1 MAEAHRRRDPSPESA
16 GEERERA
23 RQRARDWRQVPGNK
37 ERHAATQKARREADP
52 ERWRAEKQASSARY
66 ADKNRDRIKARR
78 DAVRTALRVAVI
90 EAYGGR
96 CSCPGCHVHH
106 AELLTVDHVNGDGH
120 HRQRA
125 GSRSSRDFYRWLQKN
140 DYPSDYQLL
149 CGSCNLAKS
158 DKERC
163 PLAGQEH

>member
-1 MAEAHRRRDPSPESA
+1 MAEPHRRRNPSPESA
-16 GEERERA
+16 EEERERT
-23 RQRARDWRQVPGNK
+23 RQRSRAWRQIPGNK
-37 ERHAATQKARREADP
+37 EREAATKRAYKEAHP
-52 ERWRAEKQASSARY
+52 ELWRIRKRASSARY
-66 ADKNRDRIKARR
+66 AEKNREQIKASR
-78 DAVRTALRVAVI
+78 DATRAALRAAVI

-96 CSCPGCHVHH
+96 CSCPGCHVRH
-106 AELLTVDHVNGDGH
+106 AELLTIDHVNGDGH

-140 DYPSDYQLL
+140 GYPSDYQLL